1 MGVNSREIGQRIR
14 ALRIKNKMT
23 QQELAYAVDVS
34 LNTVGKIESGIRM
47 PSVDMFVM
55 ISSTFGVTLDFLIL
69 GRK

>member
-1 MGVNSREIGQRIR
+1 
-14 ALRIKNKMT
+14 MT